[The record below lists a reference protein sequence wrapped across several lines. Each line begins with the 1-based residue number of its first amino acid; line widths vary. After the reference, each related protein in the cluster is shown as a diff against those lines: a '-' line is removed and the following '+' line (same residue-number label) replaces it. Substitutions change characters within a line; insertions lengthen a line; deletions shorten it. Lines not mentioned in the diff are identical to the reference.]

1 MKKDGYKYLREL
13 LDYLDT
19 QSDEDNDKL
28 FRAAVKY
35 ALEGE
40 FPQGLSPEAEHCFYT
55 LMTRHILIIRY
66 ARNSTGST
74 NF

>member
-55 LMTRHILIIRY
+55 KVLPIIDNIGKGGQK
-66 ARNSTGST
+66 A
-74 NF
+74 